1 MRSIDLSTP
10 SIPSLSQKN
19 LSPLDYNAKGLQRS
33 STKTGGSALHL
44 QRGGKEGEGRGIPLI
59 RASMII
65 SSRIYISFFSSF
77 PRSKPPSTAPPP
89 LVATRIS
96 FEKRRKEKRGRK
108 EGRKKGRMDNEGVNR
123 AWKDSRREGEG
134 GGEFLGRL
142 QLCRRGCLRNRGG
155 NWPVFVR
162 VSSLPLV
169 FFSPSFV
176 KLRK

>member
-1 MRSIDLSTP
+1 
-10 SIPSLSQKN
+10 
-19 LSPLDYNAKGLQRS
+19 
-33 STKTGGSALHL
+33 
-44 QRGGKEGEGRGIPLI
+44 
-59 RASMII
+59 MII

-108 EGRKKGRMDNEGVNR
+108 EGRKKGGMDNEGVNR

-155 NWPVFVR
+155 N
-162 VSSLPLV
+162 
-169 FFSPSFV
+169 
-176 KLRK
+176 

>member
-1 MRSIDLSTP
+1 MRSIDLSIP

-77 PRSKPPSTAPPP
+77 PRSKPPSTAPP
-89 LVATRIS
+89 LLWLQRASRL
-96 FEKRRKEKRGRK
+96 RKERKKRGGGRK
-108 EGRKKGRMDNEGVNR
+108 EGRRVEWITRALIARGRTVGGRGRGEASSWGV
-123 AWKDSRREGEG
+123 
-134 GGEFLGRL
+134 
-142 QLCRRGCLRNRGG
+142 C
-155 NWPVFVR
+155 
-162 VSSLPLV
+162 
-169 FFSPSFV
+169 SFV
-176 KLRK
+176 VEDV

>member
-33 STKTGGSALHL
+33 STKTGGPLCIYKE
-44 QRGGKEGEGRGIPLI
+44 GGKKGEGRGIPLI

-108 EGRKKGRMDNEGVNR
+108 EGRKKGGMDNEGVNR

-155 NWPVFVR
+155 N
-162 VSSLPLV
+162 
-169 FFSPSFV
+169 
-176 KLRK
+176 